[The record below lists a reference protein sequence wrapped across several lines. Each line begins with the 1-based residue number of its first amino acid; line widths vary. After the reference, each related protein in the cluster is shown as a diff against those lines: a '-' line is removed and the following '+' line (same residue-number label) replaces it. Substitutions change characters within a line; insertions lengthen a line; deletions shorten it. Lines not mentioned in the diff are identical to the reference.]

1 MSFLESEFFM
11 LRVPLLCVVCLSLS
25 LSLCAGVFLIAP
37 SPLSTL
43 AHLSVIGAL
52 VEWGAVIKGQSIKGR

>member
-11 LRVPLLCVVCLSLS
+11 LRVPLLCVVCLS